1 MARTRRPLV
10 VYVEDEPAVQ
20 RLVEFWLEDAGFDVV
35 VAGDGTAGLAA
46 VREHRPDLVVTDA
59 LMPGMTGDELIEVL
73 QADPDLRE
81 IPIIMA
87 TAAASPTRVRRVVA
101 SGCRAVVAKPM
112 DEATF
117 LDAVRSALT
126 S

>member
-1 MARTRRPLV
+1 
-10 VYVEDEPAVQ
+10 
-20 RLVEFWLEDAGFDVV
+20 
-35 VAGDGTAGLAA
+35 
-46 VREHRPDLVVTDA
+46 
-59 LMPGMTGDELIEVL
+59 MPGMTGDELIEVL

-87 TAAASPTRVRRVVA
+87 TAASRPTRVRRVVA

-117 LDAVRSALT
+117 LAAVRSALT
-126 S
+126 SCCSPAEVHHLGCVPPLWATSPPVPSSSTEAHTSVLQTLMRISYAF